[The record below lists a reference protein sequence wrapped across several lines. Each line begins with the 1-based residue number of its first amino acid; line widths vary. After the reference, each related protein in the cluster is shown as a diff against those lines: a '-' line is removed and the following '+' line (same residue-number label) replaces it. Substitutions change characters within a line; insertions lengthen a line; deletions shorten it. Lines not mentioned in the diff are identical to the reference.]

1 MNPMPCSCR
10 RARRPRPSSTARWPA
25 ALSRWLAGLC
35 AAPLIGAAAVAA
47 PSAAPAVQAPLVFS
61 PGSAKAKAFFLQHAV
76 TRELVA
82 EDFEMAGVD
91 LDGDGR
97 PEIVLRSTAASFCSG
112 RAGCAVQVL
121 QQRGRQVVELLS
133 MLTSNRLAVTR
144 QPVGGPYRAL
154 AIVDDQGQVVRADKP
169 GTPMH
174 GKLMVYPMGRGR

>member
-1 MNPMPCSCR
+1 MKKLNSSVL
-10 RARRPRPSSTARWPA
+10 RPVPLSIALLLGTLGGAQWVA
-25 ALSRWLAGLC
+25 AQAQ
-35 AAPLIGAAAVAA
+35 AAVEVG
-47 PSAAPAVQAPLVFS
+47 PVIKFQ
-61 PGSAKAKAFFLQHAV
+61 PGTAKAKAFFLKHAA

-121 QQRGRQVVELLS
+121 QQRGPKVVELLS
-133 MLTSNRLAVTR
+133 MFTSNRLAVTR
-144 QPVGGPYRAL
+144 QPVGGAYRAL

-174 GKLMVYPMGRGR
+174 GKPMVYPMRPGR